1 VAENRAHCTAL
12 VGGAH
17 LAVMALYAEP
27 VEVTAEL
34 VAPFFPDLPPEI
46 LIRAIAGYR
55 ASGLWARSPA
65 LPAPTV
71 VALKAALLSGGLIQ
85 RDIPYEAIV
94 DDTVWQE

>member
-1 VAENRAHCTAL
+1 
-12 VGGAH
+12 
-17 LAVMALYAEP
+17 MALYAEP
-27 VEVTAEL
+27 VEVTAKL